1 MILHWPWSLLGG
13 LAVAVAAALALRGG
27 RRRRTVVASVT
38 LWEQLCGP
46 FAQAGLRRQR
56 RWTVSWL
63 LLAMGAAVMVVA
75 LARPAV
81 VASPPGRRVLLD
93 VARTVE
99 LAGSEGA
106 QSLADE
112 AERLLAAM
120 EPVADVSLRY
130 PVEIDQPPAAGLSPR
145 EAVSRLR
152 RVSPIA
158 LQANDVSFAPRPGRG
173 EVVIRLGAAG
183 LTAAGADRV
192 IALASRPR
200 ETVIDALAVEPAGG
214 SEARMLT
221 GIRHRGRGRPARLEW
236 IAWTGADA
244 EPIRRQLGAMDLPP
258 DGRIVVERSVRQAD
272 AYAMVVRDTSERP
285 IAAAFLART
294 GRPLWRVA
302 LAGEDEPL
310 LRRFVGSDVQL
321 ELMAEPEEAEVII
334 ARQTAVE
341 PNRPALL
348 IDPPGAPAGWR
359 TGEAAGPI
367 LLADADLAA
376 DHPLLEGVGLAPI
389 AIRRARPWVSGD
401 RSDLQKVATLDGD
414 ALMLARKRPG
424 PRRVWM
430 AFDLAPDNTNLA
442 VRPAGVIL
450 LANAIRWL
458 APRDDAR
465 DDYRALEPL
474 SAPASSIKPVLSD
487 PACDWAAGLPGPG
500 IYREADGTLLAVS
513 APATPFDALPAEP
526 ENAASVPGP
535 ARVQPT
541 PTELWPWL
549 AGAALLLWLGGW
561 ALRSR

>member
-38 LWEQLCGP
+38 LWEPLRGS
-46 FAQAGLRRQR
+46 FAHAGLRRQR

-63 LLAMGAAVMVVA
+63 LLALGAAAMVVA

-81 VASPPGRRVLLD
+81 VASPPGQRVLLD

-106 QSLADE
+106 ASLADE

-120 EPVADVSLRY
+120 EPVAGVSLRY
-130 PVEIDQPPAAGLSPR
+130 PVQIDQPPAAGLSPS

-152 RVSPIA
+152 RTLPIA
-158 LQANDVSFAPRPGRG
+158 LQADDVSFAPRPGGR
-173 EVVIRLGAAG
+173 EVVLRLGAAG

-192 IALASRPR
+192 IALSPRPR
-200 ETVIDALAVEPAGG
+200 ETVIDALAVEPIDEN
-214 SEARMLT
+214 EARMLT

-236 IAWTGADA
+236 IAWTGEDA
-244 EPIRRQLGAMDLPP
+244 EPSRRQLGAVDLPA
-258 DGRIVVERSVRQAD
+258 DGRIVVEGPVRQAR
-272 AYAMVVRDTSERP
+272 ACAVVVRDTSERP
-285 IAAAFLART
+285 IAAAFLSRT
-294 GRPLWRVA
+294 RRPLWRVA
-302 LAGEDEPL
+302 LAGEDDPL
-310 LRRFVGSDVQL
+310 LRRFVGSDGQL
-321 ELMAEPEEAEVII
+321 ELTASPEEADVII
-334 ARQTAVE
+334 ARQTVVE

-348 IDPPGAPAGWR
+348 IDPPRAPAGWR
-359 TGEAAGPI
+359 SAETAGPV
-367 LLADADLAA
+367 LLAEADLAA

-389 AIRRARPWVSGD
+389 AIRRARPWVSGG
-401 RSDLQKVATLDGD
+401 RSELQTVVTFDGQG
-414 ALMLARKRPG
+414 LVLAREGPG

-430 AFDLAPDNTNLA
+430 AFDLAAANTNLA

-450 LANAIRWL
+450 LANAVRWL

-465 DDYRALEPL
+465 DDYRAMEPL
-474 SAPASSIKPVLSD
+474 SAPASTIRPVLSD
-487 PACDWAAGLPGPG
+487 PSCDWAVGLPGPG
-500 IYREADGTLLAVS
+500 IYRDADGTLLAVT
-513 APATPFDALPAEP
+513 APSEPFDSLPAEP
-526 ENAASVPGP
+526 EGTAWVPGP
-535 ARVQPT
+535 ARVGPT